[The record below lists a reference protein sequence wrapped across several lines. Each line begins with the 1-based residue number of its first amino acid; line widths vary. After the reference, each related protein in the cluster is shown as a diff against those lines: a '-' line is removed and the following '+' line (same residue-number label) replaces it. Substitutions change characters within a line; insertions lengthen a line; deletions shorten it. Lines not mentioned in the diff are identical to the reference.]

1 MRGINSSRASLAM
14 SATALFVTLGG
25 TAVAASRIGTSQL
38 QNGAVT
44 KAKLHKAA
52 VTNGKLAAKAV
63 GTGKLADGAVTTSK
77 LHAGAVG
84 PTQLG
89 AAAVGTANLAGGAV
103 TSADLAP
110 GSVGAAALAPG
121 SVGTS
126 ALANTAVTSTKLADN
141 AVTSTKLADNA
152 VTSAKVAD
160 GSLTASD
167 VATGTFLPAGGTAV
181 NSTELGGVGPAG
193 YVRGAG
199 RLMSNR
205 VVVPVG
211 STVQLLELDFAHVD
225 GVCEAGA
232 IPVQRLVAEL
242 PLENVIYSAV
252 NFGNTTDVD
261 TSNALAAG
269 TFLEATHTTTTPQ
282 TVTWQA
288 AFNDGTDQLA
298 TAWTTGQDEGGTC
311 VFTGQAITTLG

>member
-1 MRGINSSRASLAM
+1 M
-14 SATALFVTLGG
+14 SATALFVALGG

-44 KAKLHKAA
+44 KGKLHKAA

-63 GTGKLADGAVTTSK
+63 GTGKLADGAVTSSK

-84 PTQLG
+84 TAQLG
-89 AAAVGTANLAGGAV
+89 SGAVGTGNIAGGAV
-103 TSADLAP
+103 TAADLAP
-110 GSVGAAALAPG
+110 GSVGASALAAG
-121 SVGTS
+121 SVGSS
-126 ALANTAVTSTKLADN
+126 ALASNAVTSTKLADS

-167 VATGTFLPAGGTAV
+167 VASGTFLPAGGTAAD
-181 NSTELGGVGPAG
+181 SAELGGVSPAG

-199 RLMSNR
+199 RLMSGR

-211 STVQLLELDFAHVD
+211 STVSLLELDFAHVD
-225 GVCEAGA
+225 GVCEAGGVA
-232 IPVQRLVAEL
+232 VQRLVAEL
-242 PLENVIYSAV
+242 PLENVTYSSISS
-252 NFGNTTDVD
+252 GTPMTDVG
-261 TSNALAAG
+261 TANALAG
-269 TFLEATHTTTTPQ
+269 GLFLEATHTSTAPQ